1 MATTRTG
8 TGTPSTTNP
17 MGVGDVDSRYRTGD
31 DYWTDHNGGP
41 GPQVMAADTLQGD
54 SVRNDAGE
62 DLGEITDIMLDV
74 PTGRVA
80 YAVMSVGGVLGIGD
94 KLFAI
99 PWSAL
104 RLDTENKCFRMN
116 VAKERF
122 EQAPGFDK
130 DHWPDMADPTWQNTI
145 NSYYGTKSYTDTTY
159 TEPTSTQTKS
169 TSTKDYTTPAHRND
183 ERIIPVAP
191 VGTDH
196 VSSKVDDYTH
206 K

>member
-1 MATTRTG
+1 MTMATSRTTQ
-8 TGTPSTTNP
+8 TGESLGAENP
-17 MGVGDVDSRYRTGD
+17 MAAGDPDARYRTGN
-31 DYWTDHNGGP
+31 DYWSNEGP

-54 SVRNDAGE
+54 EVRNDAGE
-62 DLGEITDIMLDV
+62 NLGEITDIMIDV

-80 YAVMSVGGVLGIGD
+80 YAVMSVGGVLGMGS

-130 DHWPDMADPTWQNTI
+130 DHWPTMADQRWAEDVH
-145 NSYYGTKSYTDTTY
+145 SFYGARPYWS
-159 TEPTSTQTKS
+159 
-169 TSTKDYTTPAHRND
+169 
-183 ERIIPVAP
+183 
-191 VGTDH
+191 
-196 VSSKVDDYTH
+196 
-206 K
+206 

>member
-1 MATTRTG
+1 MATTRPDPNAT
-8 TGTPSTTNP
+8 TSTNP
-17 MGVGDVDSRYRTGD
+17 MAAGDPDVRYRTGA
-31 DYWTDHNGGP
+31 DYWNERNGGP

-54 SVRNDAGE
+54 SVMNDAGE
-62 DLGEITDIMLDV
+62 YLGEITDIMIDV

-130 DHWPDMADPTWQNTI
+130 DHWPTMADQRWAEDIHSFYNARPYW
-145 NSYYGTKSYTDTTY
+145 
-159 TEPTSTQTKS
+159 
-169 TSTKDYTTPAHRND
+169 A
-183 ERIIPVAP
+183 
-191 VGTDH
+191 
-196 VSSKVDDYTH
+196 
-206 K
+206 